1 MPRIVVVDDSPDICD
16 LVRYRLTAMEM
27 DVAAYP
33 DGECGLEAIVA
44 DPPDLA
50 IIDVIMPKMDGLAL
64 TRALRANATTRA
76 LPIILFSALGSPEIQ
91 VAGSDAGGRYY
102 AIKPFNVTALGTYV
116 KLILGLVTCAGCGKK
131 RALDDPIHSPEQ
143 ALQNGTM
150 GWSVTTGGEF
160 CGDCRDAA
168 TSRRA

>member
-16 LVRYRLTAMEM
+16 LVRFRLSAMQM

-33 DGECGLEAIVA
+33 DGERGLEAIVA

-64 TRALRANATTRA
+64 TRALRANAKTKD
-76 LPIILFSALGSPEIQ
+76 LPIILFSALGRPEIQ

-102 AIKPFNVTALGTYV
+102 AIKPFNVLALGTYV
-116 KLILGLVTCAGCGKK
+116 KMILGMVACESCGRT
-131 RALDDPIHSPEQ
+131 RALDDPIYSPEQ
-143 ALQNGTM
+143 ALRNGVM
-150 GWSVTTGGEF
+150 GWTVTTGGEF
-160 CGDCRDAA
+160 CGDCRNAA
-168 TSRRA
+168 A